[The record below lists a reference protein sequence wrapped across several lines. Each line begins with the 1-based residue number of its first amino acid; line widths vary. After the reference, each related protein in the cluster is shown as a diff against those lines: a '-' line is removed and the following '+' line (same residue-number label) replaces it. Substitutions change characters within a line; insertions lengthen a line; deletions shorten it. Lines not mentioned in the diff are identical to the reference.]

1 MKLTEKGVLTILNG
15 GGEMKTQLTHEQKT
29 EVIRRFKHHGV
40 IEENKFAIA
49 IPDKERQDGY
59 ATYDRSCGWLAG
71 YDKREIAEDKSFHFT
86 MEEIEAHEVLSKLKV
101 FLMEVK

>member
-1 MKLTEKGVLTILNG
+1 MKLTENEILTILNG
-15 GGEMKTQLTHEQKT
+15 GGEMKTQLTHEQKM

-49 IPDKERQDGY
+49 IPDEVDTDHY
-59 ATYDRSCGWLAG
+59 AVYDRSSGWLSG
-71 YDKREIAEDKSFHFT
+71 WDKEEIMEDKGFHFT
-86 MEEIEAHEVLSKLKV
+86 MEEIEKHEVLSKLKV